1 MFTVQYNQH
10 MKIQYCSDLHIEFTH
25 NRKLLMK
32 SPIKPVGD
40 ILLLA
45 GDIVPFVEIKKH
57 LDFFKS
63 LADNFRQ
70 VYWVPGNHEYYN
82 SNLAERSGSFSEAIL
97 PNVRLA
103 NNVIVEEEGVK
114 LILSTLWTKIGDG
127 NHGMIE
133 YNMQDFRLITNK
145 GWKLT
150 AEVYNAEHEFCLDF
164 ITRELKSN
172 VDKKS
177 IVITHH
183 IPTYL
188 NYPERFENDV
198 FNDAFAVELFNLVE
212 ATGPDFWIYGHHHQ
226 HISDFEI
233 GKTKL
238 LNNQLGYVQ
247 FGENEGFDFGKVIE
261 V

>member
-1 MFTVQYNQH
+1 
-10 MKIQYCSDLHIEFTH
+10 MKIQYCSDLHIEFAH
-25 NRKLLMK
+25 NRKLLK
-32 SPIKPVGD
+32 KNPILPVGD

-63 LADNFRQ
+63 LSDNFRK
-70 VYWVPGNHEYYN
+70 VYWVPGNHEYYH

-97 PNVRLA
+97 PNVSLV
-103 NNVIVEEEGVK
+103 NNVVVEEDGLK
-114 LILSTLWTKIGDG
+114 LILSTLWSKIGER

-133 YNMQDFRLITNK
+133 YNMQDFRLITNN

-150 AEVYNAEHEFCLDF
+150 AEAYNEEHKFCLDF
-164 ITRELKSN
+164 ISRELNSN
-172 VDKKS
+172 SDKKS

-188 NYPERFENDV
+188 NYPERFKNDV
-198 FNDAFAVELFNLVE
+198 LNDAFAVELYDLIE
-212 ATGPDFWIYGHHHQ
+212 TGGPDIWIYGHHHQ
-226 HISDFEI
+226 HIPDFEI

-247 FGENEGFDFGKVIE
+247 FGENIGFDFGKIIE
-261 V
+261 I